1 MFFSLIIRFSFV
13 NNSFS
18 PIPRDRNLKLTVL
31 LVEDNFHFQFCLALE
46 ALVDHGLFFLL
57 RFRPVEK
64 LASATLLH
72 DLRSCESC
80 QLTESI
86 GAIDDRID
94 RRNLRISQYKVA
106 VCE

>member
-1 MFFSLIIRFSFV
+1 MS
-13 NNSFS
+13 
-18 PIPRDRNLKLTVL
+18 LKLTVF
-31 LVEDNFHFQFCLALE
+31 LVEDNFHFQFCLAFE

-57 RFRPVEK
+57 RFRPVKK

-72 DLRSCESC
+72 DLRSRKSC
-80 QLTESI
+80 QFAESI

-106 VCE
+106 VCKQKRMQLIVII

>member
-1 MFFSLIIRFSFV
+1 MY
-13 NNSFS
+13 
-18 PIPRDRNLKLTVL
+18 LKLTVL

-72 DLRSCESC
+72 DLRSRESC
-80 QLTESI
+80 QFAESI
-86 GAIDDRID
+86 RAIDDRID

-106 VCE
+106 VCKQKGMQLIVSNMVKNTL